1 MVRRKRGP
9 EHDWSGWLRKRLH
22 LYRSERVRNYL
33 DRRERLCLDRPAG
46 VCGTNVSFHSEI
58 SDPRSRT
65 FFKFT
70 QLWAACRERAE
81 IIFYIAV
88 LAIRWQFARGL
99 RIRDF
104 DVGSVGSVLGADFI
118 YDVSCFNVLTRVRP
132 GRFISHA
139 DGSKITRLRRC
150 PQGPSAVSPNWK
162 TCECAH
168 PPMIDELDGS
178 WPGYCSDHR
187 VDPAEVGD

>member
-1 MVRRKRGP
+1 MVHRKRGP

-22 LYRSERVRNYL
+22 LYRSERVGNYL

-104 DVGSVGSVLGADFI
+104 DVGSVGSVLGLKLGADFI
-118 YDVSCFNVLTRVRP
+118 YDVSLMFQCADSSAAWSIHLPCRELVDNQITSLSSGTFNGL
-132 GRFISHA
+132 A
-139 DGSKITRLRRC
+139 
-150 PQGPSAVSPNWK
+150 
-162 TCECAH
+162 
-168 PPMIDELDGS
+168 EL
-178 WPGYCSDHR
+178 
-187 VDPAEVGD
+187 AQL